1 MPSERASER
10 ESERESN
17 EIKKTMAY
25 DLIRILETSP
35 QQESYS
41 VEEIKKLINTYI
53 ETATTK

>member
-10 ESERESN
+10 ESN
-17 EIKKTMAY
+17 EIKKSMAY